1 MIQLTAHTT
10 QAFTYFRHRVAAAQY
25 PKKHRNKM
33 RHATE
38 GLVIMVT
45 LLLADDAFD
54 IDSGD
59 YFHKLFQNRLSDK
72 IYFPIFTY
80 VVVFSQNKLTTSGG
94 GPYKAYP
101 LFYFI
106 RSVVVFYY
114 FFGIHKNAFSNYS
127 EDLQHFILNSIG
139 HQIAIILLIIGFVF
153 FLYGVVGY
161 FKT

>member
-72 IYFPIFTY
+72 IYFPIFTH

-106 RSVVVFYY
+106 RSVVIFYIY
-114 FFGIHKNAFSNYS
+114 HMPTTAPS
-127 EDLQHFILNSIG
+127 
-139 HQIAIILLIIGFVF
+139 LLFRRIS
-153 FLYGVVGY
+153 VGLPPIKW
-161 FKT
+161 KTITIKTIPI